1 LYIDKTKAIN
11 SKKAKMIKTR
21 KYTPNPMEKEKVLA
35 GKLVPNPDARD
46 AIIENTKVANPTI
59 ATMGKTTAVILAI
72 KPKVL
77 PGTDIA

>member
-1 LYIDKTKAIN
+1 MN
-11 SKKAKMIKTR
+11 SKIAKMIKTR
-21 KYTPNPMEKEKVLA
+21 RYTPNPIEKAKVPA
-35 GKLVPNPDARD
+35 GKEVPNPDARD
-46 AIIENTKVANPTI
+46 TIIENTKVANPAI

>member
-1 LYIDKTKAIN
+1 V
-11 SKKAKMIKTR
+11 
-21 KYTPNPMEKEKVLA
+21 VL
-35 GKLVPNPDARD
+35 NPDARD
-46 AIIENTKVANPTI
+46 AIIENTKVANPTN

>member
-1 LYIDKTKAIN
+1 LYIDKTKEMN
-11 SKKAKMIKTR
+11 SKIAKMIKTR
-21 KYTPNPMEKEKVLA
+21 RYTPNPMEKAKVLA
-35 GKLVPNPDARD
+35 GKVVPNPDARD
-46 AIIENTKVANPTI
+46 AIIENTKVANPAI